1 LDFTGGTPPYQ
12 YNWQNLVGPSVGG
25 LTAVTYPLQ
34 IVGANYCELNTS
46 IIVNSQLSVDENE
59 SEFTITYNQINN
71 SVVVANW
78 AGDSEVVSLYDLSGK
93 QLMIFNL
100 NQPYQEFKLSNSLAP
115 GVYLFGNENQSI
127 KILVNQ

>member
-1 LDFTGGTPPYQ
+1 MKLEMSANTTYQEQYQQFLDNPEAFWREQAARITWYKQPET
-12 YNWQNLVGPSVGG
+12 
-25 LTAVTYPLQ
+25 
-34 IVGANYCELNTS
+34 I
-46 IIVNSQLSVDENE
+46 LSVDENE